1 MYANAIGA
9 RDHLRAP
16 CVVCGPGRKKE
27 RDPCVSVDRKGD
39 WIVWLCHHCGDKG
52 NEQMQTRSKWSEPVY
67 QKPVVRPSFVIDVS
81 SPLSFEA
88 LNHLSS
94 RGIDDKTAIKA
105 KLFSVQKDFRSGSQP
120 SIGFP
125 NYEKGKIIGVKYRAL
140 TKDFT
145 QEAGSAQIMYGTD
158 WVVEGEDLIITEGE
172 MDCLSVLQSGF
183 SSVVSVPGG
192 APMKVSDGKIDPS
205 EDKKFAF
212 VWAAKSIIDKAK
224 RIILAVDNDS
234 PGEALREELAR
245 RIGKAKC
252 WMVDYPEGCKDLN
265 DVLVNKGVAGVQ
277 DCLNNAHA
285 YPIDGLFNAD
295 TFFAEVDDLYTKG
308 FGKGESTGYPEL
320 DEYFTIVPGQLS
332 VITGFPSH
340 GKSNFVDQ
348 LMVNIARAKDW
359 KFMCAS
365 FENPPKSHLIKLAE
379 IYTNKPFFDG
389 PTPRMTL
396 EELAKAKSWIQE
408 HFVFCDAAQSD
419 TNLSNLLDR
428 AQAAVQQIGIRG
440 LVIDPY
446 NYLSIDKSG
455 TEAEGIS
462 DMLTKVN
469 AFAKSNDV
477 HVFFVAH
484 PAKMLRNGNDL
495 PVPDG
500 MSISGSM
507 AWWAKADV
515 GITVY
520 RKEGAVLIRTW
531 KCRWRW
537 VGKPG
542 DVDLYYDRVAGTYYD
557 GSAAI

>member
-1 MYANAIGA
+1 M
-9 RDHLRAP
+9 
-16 CVVCGPGRKKE
+16 
-27 RDPCVSVDRKGD
+27 
-39 WIVWLCHHCGDKG
+39 
-52 NEQMQTRSKWSEPVY
+52 
-67 QKPVVRPSFVIDVS
+67 
-81 SPLSFEA
+81 
-88 LNHLSS
+88 
-94 RGIDDKTAIKA
+94 
-105 KLFSVQKDFRSGSQP
+105 
-120 SIGFP
+120 
-125 NYEKGKIIGVKYRAL
+125 
-140 TKDFT
+140 
-145 QEAGSAQIMYGTD
+145 
-158 WVVEGEDLIITEGE
+158 
-172 MDCLSVLQSGF
+172 
-183 SSVVSVPGG
+183 
-192 APMKVSDGKIDPS
+192 
-205 EDKKFAF
+205 
-212 VWAAKSIIDKAK
+212 
-224 RIILAVDNDS
+224 
-234 PGEALREELAR
+234 
-245 RIGKAKC
+245 
-252 WMVDYPEGCKDLN
+252 
-265 DVLVNKGVAGVQ
+265 
-277 DCLNNAHA
+277 
-285 YPIDGLFNAD
+285 
-295 TFFAEVDDLYTKG
+295 
-308 FGKGESTGYPEL
+308 
-320 DEYFTIVPGQLS
+320 PGQLS

-446 NYLSIDKSG
+446 NYLSIDKYG

-520 RKEGAVLIRTW
+520 RKEGAVLIRT
-531 KCRWRW
+531 
-537 VGKPG
+537 
-542 DVDLYYDRVAGTYYD
+542 YYD

>member
-1 MYANAIGA
+1 
-9 RDHLRAP
+9 
-16 CVVCGPGRKKE
+16 
-27 RDPCVSVDRKGD
+27 
-39 WIVWLCHHCGDKG
+39 
-52 NEQMQTRSKWSEPVY
+52 MQTRSKWSEPVY

>member
-1 MYANAIGA
+1 
-9 RDHLRAP
+9 
-16 CVVCGPGRKKE
+16 
-27 RDPCVSVDRKGD
+27 
-39 WIVWLCHHCGDKG
+39 
-52 NEQMQTRSKWSEPVY
+52 MQTRSKWSEPVY

-389 PTPRMTL
+389 PTTRMTL

-446 NYLSIDKSG
+446 NYLSIDKYG

-469 AFAKSNDV
+469 AFAKANDV

>member
-446 NYLSIDKSG
+446 NYLSIDKYG

>member
-469 AFAKSNDV
+469 AFAKANDV